1 MKAFFATAFMV
12 FISLLALAGLCGVI
26 YILIAWVA
34 SIFKVFKISEDIKR
48 MNSDTKR
55 LGLILAIQAEIEG
68 MKAENKACELL
79 GKTIPFIKADFDAKA
94 EELRGVA
101 YKHEDIL

>member
-48 MNSDTKR
+48 MNSYAR

>member
-1 MKAFFATAFMV
+1 MREFITASFVFFLF
-12 FISLLALAGLCGVI
+12 SLAVAGLCGVI
-26 YILIAWVA
+26 HFLIAWVA

-48 MNSDTKR
+48 MNSYAR